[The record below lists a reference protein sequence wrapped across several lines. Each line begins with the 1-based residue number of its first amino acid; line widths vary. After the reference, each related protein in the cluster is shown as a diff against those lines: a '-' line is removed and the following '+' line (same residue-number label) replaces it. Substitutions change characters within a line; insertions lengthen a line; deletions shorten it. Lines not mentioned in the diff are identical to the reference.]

1 MTNNWF
7 SISPEANSVEYHRP
21 LFILAVHIYP
31 LSNDNFI
38 LFDISTGREYHT
50 TSEQCRRRHLVSCPH
65 GNGYRHLQYSV
76 GLVYYSVGGRTVN
89 VNITYEIRSQCLQRC
104 GS

>member
-50 TSEQCRRRHLVSCPH
+50 TSKQCRRRHSVSCPH

-76 GLVYYSVGGRTVN
+76 GLVCNVGGRTFS
-89 VNITYEIRSQCLQRC
+89 VNIIIQARSQD
-104 GS
+104 